1 MAPHL
6 RGLVVA
12 LVVLAVTLVALWA
25 AFCHSSNGKLE
36 IEKFDAPQ
44 FPNGLI
50 QTLGAT
56 ATELFDGADSS
67 VAGIVSMAN
76 DLTYSPFNAA
86 FYLDVVSSNDKM
98 LRLLEPDTLVARNAL
113 MNQTF
118 MIFPSD
124 EDVRKSKTVRNIR
137 VYRLMLPDEV
147 DTQAF
152 VVKHASD
159 ANTIDFS
166 LWKGRHPP
174 PITFSGIRLGF
185 NLGEQRSHEFY
196 TPEVLK
202 RRILAG
208 VTMVVPHNRKGIV
221 AFRRFRDTSG
231 YILFAVEA
239 REREVVV
246 RHAVFRVSRPPTQ
259 LANAVA
265 ALSWN
270 ENGEY
275 DESAGFESTP
285 NLPGAISQA
294 ETMSVDEMSRA
305 MDVATSITIPLR
317 RRNATIVEITPGTV
331 RVTSHPVA
339 DGAESKL
346 VRVPPFMSSERRRWT
361 PDPSRPLQMYTENAI
376 CFPVPSGDHIH
387 LSKLIMQPRGRKRAL
402 AGAESQS

>member
-1 MAPHL
+1 M
-6 RGLVVA
+6 A
-12 LVVLAVTLVALWA
+12 LVVLAITLVALWA
-25 AFCHSSNGKLE
+25 AFYHSSDGKLDV
-36 IEKFDAPQ
+36 EKFEAPQ

-50 QTLGAT
+50 QTLGT
-56 ATELFDGADSS
+56 SATELFNGANSS
-67 VAGIVSMAN
+67 VAGIVSVAN
-76 DLTYSPFNAA
+76 DLTYSPFNAS
-86 FYLDVVSSNDKM
+86 FYLDVDSVNDKT

-113 MNQTF
+113 VNHTF
-118 MIFPSD
+118 TILPSD
-124 EDVRKSKTVRNIR
+124 EDVRKSKTVRNIC
-137 VYRLMLPDEV
+137 VYRLMLPGES
-147 DTQAF
+147 DTQSL
-152 VVKHASD
+152 VVKHASV

-185 NLGEQRSHEFY
+185 NLDEQRSRELY

-208 VTMVVPHNRKGIV
+208 VTMVVPHNRKGVV
-221 AFRRFRDTSG
+221 AFKRFRDTSG

-246 RHAVFRVSRPPTQ
+246 RHVVFRVSRPPTQ

-265 ALSWN
+265 ALGWN

-305 MDVATSITIPLR
+305 MDVATSVTIPLR

-331 RVTSHPVA
+331 RVTSHPVG

-346 VRVPPFMSSERRRWT
+346 VRVPPFMSSERSRWT

-387 LSKLIMQPRGRKRAL
+387 LSKLITQPRGRKRAPPD
-402 AGAESQS
+402 AKSQS